1 MCPFLSRRLC
11 HLVDDT
17 TGEMRED
24 IRNIDRALKDLEEA
38 ASRSKVLRNEAA
50 FIANKL
56 ELFEQTY
63 LGEAE

>member
-1 MCPFLSRRLC
+1 M
-11 HLVDDT
+11 VDDT

-63 LGEAE
+63 LGESE